1 MKRTKRD
8 DLQISITHLLVSV
21 IPRTIVRFVW
31 LDWLKSSAT
40 CLIPI
45 DSCHSSFRVAGS
57 IGMLAALFGPIEE
70 QARSVHTQSE
80 QWLRRLLRK
89 LPTDVKVQ
97 IHGAF
102 MVDISNPDPV
112 YAKCK
117 VCSIKIDPVTK
128 QCKKARESRCPSNP
142 WGDDPNLQHPPGRFL
157 RRECRHPGRLR
168 HPLSASRALLTLQ
181 HCRLSWQNQAWL
193 RAPVIVRRARR
204 RQQDPA
210 TSAGTERRFS
220 GIWSGLG
227 GLCFARTHDSTKS
240 RRSERTD
247 LD

>member
-1 MKRTKRD
+1 M
-8 DLQISITHLLVSV
+8 
-21 IPRTIVRFVW
+21 W
-31 LDWLKSSAT
+31 LHWLKSSGT

-45 DSCHSSFRVAGS
+45 DSCHSSFRVASS

-70 QARSVHTQSE
+70 QARLSIHPHILLWSVHTQSE
-80 QWLRRLLRK
+80 QWLRRILRK

-181 HCRLSWQNQAWL
+181 HCRLSWKNQAWL
-193 RAPVIVRRARR
+193 RARRPATFLEIMDLEAASSTYALSEWVYHREDHYDDHNCPKS
-204 RQQDPA
+204 RQQHHD
-210 TSAGTERRFS
+210 EHYRR
-220 GIWSGLG
+220 
-227 GLCFARTHDSTKS
+227 
-240 RRSERTD
+240 
-247 LD
+247 